1 MSELD
6 RPGERL
12 HPVRLVVCRSGSSVN
27 FSPSMNMGGS
37 VVHVGGDYIGGG
49 RQSQEEGE
57 GRFDVEDVHL
67 EETS

>member
-12 HPVRLVVCRSGSSVN
+12 HSVRLVVRRSGSSVD

-37 VVHVGGDYIGGG
+37 VVHISGDYIGGG
-49 RQSQEEGE
+49 RQSQEESE
-57 GRFDVEDVHL
+57 GRFDVEDMHL

>member
-1 MSELD
+1 
-6 RPGERL
+6 
-12 HPVRLVVCRSGSSVN
+12 
-27 FSPSMNMGGS
+27 MNMCGS